1 MKKLIL
7 LALLLGN
14 LAPREMAAQGLSA
27 PTLTS
32 PTPRPKKEKTT
43 AKKKNEP
50 TEAITTEIYADKAFF
65 DSAKSIGIF
74 TGRVIVKDPRFN
86 VQSDK
91 LTVYMTKGA
100 ASEET
105 PSNGEQTPAQQQ
117 GQTLE
122 KAVAEGNVGVVR
134 DQPGEDGG
142 PPQHSV
148 GRGDIA
154 TYLTA
159 DGSVELRGSPRV
171 QNGLNTHVATS
182 PDTVMVMT
190 QDGKLTTTGPS
201 RTEIRQEPKASPSP
215 SPSASP
221 TPKPKS

>member
-7 LALLLGN
+7 FAFFLGIFVG
-14 LAPREMAAQGLSA
+14 REMPAQGLSA
-27 PTLTS
+27 ETLTS
-32 PTPRPKKEKTT
+32 PTPRPKKEKAT
-43 AKKKNEP
+43 AKKPNEP
-50 TEAITTEIYADKAFF
+50 TEPITTEIYADKALF

-100 ASEET
+100 GEEGPNTSEQNAT
-105 PSNGEQTPAQQQ
+105 QQQ

-134 DQPGEDGG
+134 DKPSEDGG
-142 PPQHSV
+142 PPTHSV
-148 GRGDIA
+148 GRSDIA
-154 TYLTA
+154 IYTTV
-159 DGSVELRGSPRV
+159 DGNVELRGSPRV

-215 SPSASP
+215 SPTA
-221 TPKPKS
+221 TAKPKS

>member
-1 MKKLIL
+1 MKRLIL
-7 LALLLGN
+7 FALLLGN
-14 LAPREMAAQGLSA
+14 FVPPEIFAQELSA

-32 PTPRPKKEKTT
+32 PTPRLKKEKGT
-43 AKKKNEP
+43 AKKTKESTEP
-50 TEAITTEIYADKAFF
+50 ITTEIYAEKAFF

-100 ASEET
+100 SDQT
-105 PSNGEQTPAQQQ
+105 PSSDEQTQTQQQ

-148 GRGDIA
+148 GRGD
-154 TYLTA
+154 TA
-159 DGSVELRGSPRV
+159 IYTTSDGNVELRGSPRV

-201 RTEIRQEPKASPSP
+201 RTEIRQEPKASPSV
-215 SPSASP
+215 SP
-221 TPKPKS
+221 TPKPKA

>member
-1 MKKLIL
+1 
-7 LALLLGN
+7 
-14 LAPREMAAQGLSA
+14 
-27 PTLTS
+27 
-32 PTPRPKKEKTT
+32 
-43 AKKKNEP
+43 
-50 TEAITTEIYADKAFF
+50 
-65 DSAKSIGIF
+65 
-74 TGRVIVKDPRFN
+74 
-86 VQSDK
+86 
-91 LTVYMTKGA
+91 
-100 ASEET
+100 
-105 PSNGEQTPAQQQ
+105 GEQTPAQQQ

-134 DQPGEDGG
+134 DQPAEDGG

-154 TYLTA
+154 TYTTS

-201 RTEIRQEPKASPSP
+201 RTEIRQEPKASPTP
-215 SPSASP
+215 SVSP
-221 TPKPKS
+221 TAKPKS

>member
-7 LALLLGN
+7 LTLFLGN
-14 LAPREMAAQGLSA
+14 FAPREVPAQGLSA

-32 PTPRPKKEKTT
+32 PTPRAKKEKAT
-43 AKKKNEP
+43 AKKTNEP

-74 TGRVIVKDPRFN
+74 SGRVIVRDPRFN

-100 ASEET
+100 AEEA
-105 PSNGEQTPAQQQ
+105 PSNGEQTAAQEQ

-154 TYLTA
+154 TYTTS

-215 SPSASP
+215 SP